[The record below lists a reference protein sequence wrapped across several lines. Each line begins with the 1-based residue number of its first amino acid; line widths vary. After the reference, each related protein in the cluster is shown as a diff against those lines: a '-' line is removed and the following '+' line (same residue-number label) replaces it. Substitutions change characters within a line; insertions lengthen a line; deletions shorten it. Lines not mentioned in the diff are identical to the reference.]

1 MRRILPFVA
10 VVAALLAA
18 PAAAQA
24 DRALMLTSGNQILS
38 FDTNAP
44 GTIAG
49 TIGVT
54 GLGPGEALK
63 GIDFRPATGQ
73 LYGWTALTAVSGT
86 IRTYTLDP
94 SSGAATFVGQTS
106 FTAPDIP
113 AGFGFDAGIDRAR
126 YVDTEDRNAR
136 INPTDGGSPLGPG
149 GLDST
154 NSPDVVA
161 VAFDRSFAGA
171 TLTTAFAID
180 RTGSRLDRVGGV
192 DGFPPAGLGSVT
204 PIGPLGFT
212 LETSDGGFDISADG
226 RAFAALT
233 DAADHVTRLYGVN
246 LASGAATSLGA
257 IGACNQPAL
266 SLAVVP
272 GTEALPPGAAPP
284 PAPPPPAA
292 ADTRRP
298 VGLIDIRTRLKP
310 RALRSSR
317 VRFRFSASE
326 ACAAAARLVVRGT
339 RVAAG
344 STSLTSA
351 GVGQIRL
358 RATRGGRRLL
368 ARTRR
373 ARATLTLTL
382 TDPAGNTGRVRR
394 SVALRR

>member
-1 MRRILPFVA
+1 MRRTLPALAVA
-10 VVAALLAA
+10 AALLAA
-18 PAAAQA
+18 PAPVQA
-24 DRALMLTSGNQILS
+24 DRALMLTTGNQILS
-38 FDTNAP
+38 FDTYAP
-44 GTIAG
+44 GAISG
-49 TIGVT
+49 TVGVT

-63 GIDFRPATGQ
+63 GIDYRPATGQ
-73 LYGWTALTAVSGT
+73 LYGWTASTAVSDP

-94 SSGAATFVGQTS
+94 GSGLATFVGQTS

-113 AGFGFDAGIDRAR
+113 AGFGFDAATDRAR
-126 YVDTEDRNAR
+126 YVDTGDRNAR
-136 INPTDGGSPLGPG
+136 IRPADGTSPLGVG
-149 GLDST
+149 TLDST
-154 NSPDVVA
+154 HSPDIVGL
-161 VAFDRSFAGA
+161 AFDRSFAGA

-180 RTGSRLDRVGGV
+180 RTGSRLDVLGGP
-192 DGFPPAGLGSVT
+192 DGFPPSSQGSVT
-204 PIGPLGFT
+204 PVGPLGFT
-212 LETSDGGFDISADG
+212 LKTGDGGFDISADG

-233 DAADHVTRLYGVN
+233 DAADDVTRLYGVN

-257 IGACNQPAL
+257 IGAGNQPAL

-272 GTEALPPGAAPP
+272 GTEALPPAAGPPPPP
-284 PAPPPPAA
+284 PAP
-292 ADTRRP
+292 ADTKRP
-298 VGLIDIRTRLKP
+298 VGLIDIRPRLTP

-339 RVAAG
+339 RIATG
-344 STSLTSA
+344 SSSLTSA

-358 RATRGGRRLL
+358 RATRAGRRML

-382 TDPAGNTGRVRR
+382 TDQAGNTGSVRR